1 VLNAYTKIL
10 SYTTGPLPRSDN
22 PDTFVAIDHLPSI
35 RSTVATSPKDPTMSS
50 RILQDAG
57 ILELLNCLR
66 SSNASDSNEQDEA
79 SPNANCPEQV
89 IRDTWNRLRD
99 A

>member
-1 VLNAYTKIL
+1 
-10 SYTTGPLPRSDN
+10 
-22 PDTFVAIDHLPSI
+22 
-35 RSTVATSPKDPTMSS
+35 MSS

-66 SSNASDSNEQDEA
+66 SSNASNSNEQDEA
-79 SPNANCPEQV
+79 SLNANCPEQV